1 MEKYS
6 RDFNITG
13 GGLMKTFLG
22 MEIEQSN
29 RSIKLHLDHYIR
41 EMLNE
46 YKVYNVHCTSRNR
59 ATQACSFLARS
70 HPSSGG

>member
-13 GGLMKTFLG
+13 GGFMRKSSG
-22 MEIEQSN
+22 MEIKQSN
-29 RSIKLHLDHYIR
+29 RSIKLHLDHCVS

-46 YKVYNVHCTSRNR
+46 YKAYI
-59 ATQACSFLARS
+59 QK
-70 HPSSGG
+70 